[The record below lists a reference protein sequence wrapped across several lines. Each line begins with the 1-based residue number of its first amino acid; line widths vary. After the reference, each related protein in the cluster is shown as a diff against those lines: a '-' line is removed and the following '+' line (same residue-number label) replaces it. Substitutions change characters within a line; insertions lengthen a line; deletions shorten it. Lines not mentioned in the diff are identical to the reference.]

1 MVLSLPTPTRPH
13 WPARRVAL
21 LGTAL
26 QAAAA
31 QCEAGCAPALLRA
44 IANAH
49 SALASA
55 PATTASKAVF
65 SPEAW
70 RRAVLQLLATAPER
84 YDVALPYMNWLT
96 LHGDTAGLR
105 DFLARA
111 PDSTHPI
118 RSWFAGLV
126 LLEAPQAAIQ
136 SRGLALMRHA
146 LADGIERFM
155 PVDQTIKRDLGVSG
169 MIGNGR

>member
-1 MVLSLPTPTRPH
+1 MVLSPPTPTRPH

-21 LGTAL
+21 LGTVL
-26 QAAAA
+26 QAAAEK
-31 QCEAGCAPALLRA
+31 CEAGCAPALLRA

-49 SALASA
+49 SALATA
-55 PATTASKAVF
+55 PATAASKAVF

-70 RRAVLQLLATAPER
+70 RHAVLQLLATAPER

-111 PDSTHPI
+111 PDSTHQSCGRSRRQLSSCASASTAMLLNLKQRNSQPPLPI
-118 RSWFAGLV
+118 RF
-126 LLEAPQAAIQ
+126 
-136 SRGLALMRHA
+136 
-146 LADGIERFM
+146 
-155 PVDQTIKRDLGVSG
+155 
-169 MIGNGR
+169 